1 VQELVRPRPGPA
13 AVELAEGKLAVILG
27 CSAGLDVGLGE
38 RCVLL
43 PCLRRSEIGPAC
55 FACDEQRS
63 ALCQIHGRWGGC
75 RAGPLVVERRRSAVV
90 L

>member
-1 VQELVRPRPGPA
+1 MRPRPGPA

-27 CSAGLDVGLGE
+27 CSAGLDDGLGG

-55 FACDEQRS
+55 FARDEQRS
-63 ALCQIHGRWGGC
+63 ALCQIHGRRRTRTLRWWEVVAGGEALC
-75 RAGPLVVERRRSAVV
+75 CEA
-90 L
+90 

>member
-1 VQELVRPRPGPA
+1 MQELVRPRPGPA

-63 ALCQIHGRWGGC
+63 TLCQIHGRWEGAALSLRWWRG
-75 RAGPLVVERRRSAVV
+75 RRSAAV